1 MCNIYLMPK
10 RSLYTCLLFFVTLI
24 NSYTQ
29 ELPPIQA
36 FTPRTY
42 GAEHQNWAI
51 SQSAEDYIYVA
62 NNKGLLE
69 FDGAKWQLYPSPNET
84 ILRSVAV
91 IGNKVFTGCYMEFG
105 YWVKNEFG
113 NLDYTSLKPLLKEKM
128 VEDEQIWKI
137 IPLDNWIV
145 FQSFNRIYLFNTISD
160 EFKIIESNTTITKMY
175 LVDNTIMFQKLGDG
189 IYKIENGEEK
199 LVTSNELIRNETIV
213 NVFSFNGDYLVQTES
228 KGFYVLSGNDLKTWD
243 IQAKELLSSVN
254 VYNSI
259 KLRDGGY
266 MLGTISNGIIHLTND
281 GELNY
286 MIDQEIGLSNNTVLS
301 LFEDKDQNIWLGL
314 DNGIDCINMKSQF
327 KVYRNKGGKLG
338 TVYSSIYFND
348 KLYLGTNQG
357 LFFKDFKD
365 DNFQIVEG
373 TQGQV
378 WSLKSYDDT
387 LFCCHNKGTFVIEG
401 NNAKLISRF
410 PGTWDIKAVPSN
422 PDLLLQGKYEGLTLL
437 EKNNDQWQFKNS
449 VEGFVNSAKFFELG
463 PNNSIFVSHEYR
475 GVFKLQINNEFNNA
489 LSVNKILEL
498 PKSLYASL
506 IKYND
511 DYLYAYREGVFKY
524 NIALNEFR
532 KDSILSAVFNDA
544 SYSSGRMILDIKNN
558 RFWSFANNGISYIG
572 PGKLSN
578 QPEMNKIAIPEFL
591 RNGMTGYENITNL
604 KDQTYLLGATDGYV
618 ILDLNEVDAKEY
630 SVRITSINKGSYGL
644 IENAIDLTTDSE
656 IPNTENSLEFSYS
669 VTEYQKFS
677 ETTYR
682 YQLKGMYDDWS
693 EWSTTPSVSFN
704 NLPFGDYTF
713 NVEARVGNKQVSNA
727 ATFQFRINRPWYLS
741 NLMIAL
747 YVLATLILVFITHM
761 LYRRHYRKKQE
772 KVLLETKRQLEL
784 KNLENEQQLMQFKNE
799 SLKQDIESK
808 NRELAISTMSLIK
821 KNEFLNNLKEELKN
835 KDNDQ
840 GLNSVVKIID
850 KNLNNTDDWKFFQEA
865 FNNADKDFLKKV
877 KNIHPSLTPN
887 DLKLCAYLRL
897 NLSSKEIAPLLNISP
912 RSVEV
917 KRYRLRKKMQLE
929 HETSLTNYI
938 LEL

>member
-1 MCNIYLMPK
+1 
-10 RSLYTCLLFFVTLI
+10 
-24 NSYTQ
+24 
-29 ELPPIQA
+29 
-36 FTPRTY
+36 
-42 GAEHQNWAI
+42 
-51 SQSAEDYIYVA
+51 
-62 NNKGLLE
+62 
-69 FDGAKWQLYPSPNET
+69 
-84 ILRSVAV
+84 
-91 IGNKVFTGCYMEFG
+91 
-105 YWVKNEFG
+105 
-113 NLDYTSLKPLLKEKM
+113 
-128 VEDEQIWKI
+128 
-137 IPLDNWIV
+137 
-145 FQSFNRIYLFNTISD
+145 
-160 EFKIIESNTTITKMY
+160 NTTITKMY

-327 KVYRNKGGKLG
+327 KVYRNKGGNLG

-506 IKYND
+506 IKY
-511 DYLYAYREGVFKY
+511 
-524 NIALNEFR
+524 
-532 KDSILSAVFNDA
+532 
-544 SYSSGRMILDIKNN
+544 
-558 RFWSFANNGISYIG
+558 
-572 PGKLSN
+572 
-578 QPEMNKIAIPEFL
+578 
-591 RNGMTGYENITNL
+591 
-604 KDQTYLLGATDGYV
+604 
-618 ILDLNEVDAKEY
+618 
-630 SVRITSINKGSYGL
+630 
-644 IENAIDLTTDSE
+644 
-656 IPNTENSLEFSYS
+656 
-669 VTEYQKFS
+669 
-677 ETTYR
+677 
-682 YQLKGMYDDWS
+682 
-693 EWSTTPSVSFN
+693 
-704 NLPFGDYTF
+704 
-713 NVEARVGNKQVSNA
+713 
-727 ATFQFRINRPWYLS
+727 
-741 NLMIAL
+741 
-747 YVLATLILVFITHM
+747 
-761 LYRRHYRKKQE
+761 
-772 KVLLETKRQLEL
+772 
-784 KNLENEQQLMQFKNE
+784 
-799 SLKQDIESK
+799 
-808 NRELAISTMSLIK
+808 
-821 KNEFLNNLKEELKN
+821 
-835 KDNDQ
+835 
-840 GLNSVVKIID
+840 
-850 KNLNNTDDWKFFQEA
+850 
-865 FNNADKDFLKKV
+865 
-877 KNIHPSLTPN
+877 
-887 DLKLCAYLRL
+887 
-897 NLSSKEIAPLLNISP
+897 
-912 RSVEV
+912 
-917 KRYRLRKKMQLE
+917 
-929 HETSLTNYI
+929 
-938 LEL
+938 